1 MSKFSKNLGAKIFLG
16 PNLEDWGAYLGKSAK
31 IYEEKIKNKNRH
43 ETGLRSPKIEKRP
56 PQPLGGVGSG
66 FFGLGGPSHNASTQF
81 PEKIFLLWDN
91 VVGS

>member
-1 MSKFSKNLGAKIFLG
+1 MSKFSKNLGGKIFFG
-16 PNLEDWGAYLGKSAK
+16 PKLEDWGAYLGKSAN

-43 ETGLRSPKIEKRP
+43 ETGLRSPKIERT
-56 PQPLGGVGSG
+56 PQPLGGVGSR

-81 PEKIFLLWDN
+81 PEKKFLLGDN